1 MRAWL
6 GGDGGGGGHDRTSE
20 RRDVGPVLGNLIQP
34 SEHQSMQRQDV
45 LNVRE
50 DDTIA
55 ANLILEQ
62 SVLAGLLARDRNPYD
77 TIARLAAMRI
87 ADSLSLSLSRVSLGY
102 LER

>member
-1 MRAWL
+1 
-6 GGDGGGGGHDRTSE
+6 
-20 RRDVGPVLGNLIQP
+20 
-34 SEHQSMQRQDV
+34 MQRQDV

-87 ADSLSLSLSRVSLGY
+87 ADSLSLSLSCVAWVPGEVASTARPRTRGC
-102 LER
+102 